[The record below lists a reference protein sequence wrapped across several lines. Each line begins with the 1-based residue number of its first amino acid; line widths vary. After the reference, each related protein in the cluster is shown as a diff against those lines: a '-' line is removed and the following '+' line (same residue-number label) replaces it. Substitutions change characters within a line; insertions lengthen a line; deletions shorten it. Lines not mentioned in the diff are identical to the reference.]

1 PSLAVGT
8 SWDNNVLVQPNDT
21 HPPRDV
27 ENTIGPR
34 GTLGYNGARGTL
46 SASYDGTF
54 FVYRTLNQLNSFDQ
68 RLSFSAR
75 RQTSPHTAF
84 FVRDYAAIVPTTE
97 LVQLVAVPF
106 VRAGSHVVDLRTGFE
121 FATSEETTYIVSYD
135 FQWVDFEQS
144 RLLFEVLHG
153 G

>member
-1 PSLAVGT
+1 ATAVALVTALLPQLAGAQSNFEAVAAADSQAPPGWVFTPSLAVGT

-21 HPPRDV
+21 HPPRDA

-106 VRAGSHVVDLRTGFE
+106 VRAGSHVV
-121 FATSEETTYIVSYD
+121 
-135 FQWVDFEQS
+135 
-144 RLLFEVLHG
+144 
-153 G
+153 